1 MKMDWLLIGA
11 ITGVAASATA
21 LGVGAVVLLRSAPEE
36 ARKSPPTPVLLSS
49 RRPDAAAAPD
59 LYIFSNSPGGTAITA
74 PAAPV
79 AARERPPISYELFPA
94 SADAE
99 AIPALATPAPPRIAP
114 IVARPTTPPEAKKPA
129 TVFSLATKTPAAS
142 KPQVEPAPGG
152 AASAAAQPK
161 LIDRRYEGVFTPAEI
176 GRLKSSLRLTPD
188 QEPLWR
194 PLEAELRKVGKQQMA
209 AVDSGGKPDIPR
221 SAYDPLY
228 RAGMPF
234 LQSLRPDQKE
244 RVRILAR
251 KMGYGTVASMI

>member
-36 ARKSPPTPVLLSS
+36 ARKSPPPPVLLSS
-49 RRPDAAAAPD
+49 RRPDAAAPPD
-59 LYIFSNSPGGTAITA
+59 LYIFSNSPAA
-74 PAAPV
+74 AAVAAPSAPV
-79 AARERPPISYELFPA
+79 PARERPPTSYELFPA

-129 TVFSLATKTPAAS
+129 TVFALATKTPATS

-152 AASAAAQPK
+152 AQPK
-161 LIDRRYEGVFTPAEI
+161 LIDRRYDGVFTPAEI
-176 GRLKSSLRLTPD
+176 ARLKSGLRLTPD

-209 AVDSGGKPDIPR
+209 AVEGGGKPDIPR
-221 SAYDPLY
+221 SAYDSLY
-228 RAGMPF
+228 RAGMPL

-251 KMGYGTVASMI
+251 RMGYGAVASMI